1 MTHTTPRLNR
11 NASAHDLSVFVA
23 KIAVCGRVV
32 KLSPNASAAY
42 ALELRTI
49 ATKLHRISENQCN
62 GYQTHD
68 FKPDDAR
75 ENKDE
80 RAEKRLTA
88 RLHAVAEV
96 FGFHVVIQGDPRG
109 CAVELRAKSTDSGI
123 HGTIYVPQRAR

>member
-1 MTHTTPRLNR
+1 MTHTTPRFDSR
-11 NASAHDLSVFVA
+11 TSAYDLSVFVA
-23 KIAVCGRVV
+23 QIAVCGRVV

-68 FKPDDAR
+68 FKPDHAR

-80 RAEKRLTA
+80 RAEKRLAA

-96 FGFHVVIQGDPRG
+96 FGFYVVMQGDPRG
-109 CAVELRAKSTDSGI
+109 CAVQLYTKSTASGI